1 MGEDSEP
8 EECKVIYLKTV
19 ATEGLVIEEDTHIRL
34 SRDGGKTWARIR
46 KDMVQL
52 TIPINNSRY

>member
-1 MGEDSEP
+1 MDSEP
-8 EECKVIYLKTV
+8 EEVKIIYLKTV
-19 ATEGLVIEEDTHIRL
+19 ATEGLIVEEDHHIKL

-52 TIPINNSRY
+52 TIPLNDSRH